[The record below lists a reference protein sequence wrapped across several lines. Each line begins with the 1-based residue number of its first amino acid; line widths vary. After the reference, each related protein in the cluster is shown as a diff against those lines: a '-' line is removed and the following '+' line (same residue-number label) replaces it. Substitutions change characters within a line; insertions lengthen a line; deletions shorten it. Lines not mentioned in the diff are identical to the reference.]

1 LPGTVLRNGSSGL
14 KTPGPGIANDVRTV
28 FITCWVIIVFGIAFY
43 GVIGALH
50 Y

>member
-1 LPGTVLRNGSSGL
+1 M
-14 KTPGPGIANDVRTV
+14 RTV
-28 FITCWVIIVFGIAFY
+28 FITCWVVIVVGIAFY